1 MVEPFCNLPN
11 MDKATLSELDRIFQ
25 DVQSKPDMKSA
36 LDSLFLSMRG
46 FFVFDNVAI
55 YISDRKTRG
64 LDILYARAM
73 GRGKTAEADA
83 AWGESA
89 ANDVIT
95 NERMIIHGPK
105 PGSKPNAR
113 MSQTFLLGIPLY
125 IGSSLRGALLFVRF
139 GGPEYSE
146 LHIHTASLQAIWAAA
161 LIERRELQEARAELD
176 SVQRQMRLQDDFV
189 STISHELRTPLGFIK
204 GYSTSLL
211 RQDTI
216 WDEATQREFLTIIDE
231 EADRLTK
238 LIEDMLESA
247 RLQSKTIQFKFSPL
261 RLDALVRDVA
271 ARVKTHHPNLEIELS
286 IEPVPPVLGD
296 GARLS
301 QVFENLFSNAIKYAP
316 GSRIRVGAKRMG
328 GKVRFS
334 FADDG
339 EGIPEEFIPFLFERF
354 YRVPGERTVTGTGL
368 GLYIC
373 KQIVMA
379 HHGNIWVESVLDRG
393 TTFFI
398 EFPAD
403 PAL

>member
-1 MVEPFCNLPN
+1 
-11 MDKATLSELDRIFQ
+11 MDKNTLHELHRIIQ
-25 DVQSKPDMKSA
+25 EVQSKSDWKAS
-36 LDSLFLSMRG
+36 LDVLFLSMRAS
-46 FFVFDNVAI
+46 FVFDNVAI
-55 YISDRKTRG
+55 YLSDRKTRG
-64 LDILYARAM
+64 LDVVYARAM

-83 AWGESA
+83 AWGEDA

-95 NERMIIHGPK
+95 NEHMVIHGPDK
-105 PGSKPNAR
+105 ASNPKDR

-125 IGSSLRGALLFVRF
+125 IGGILRGALLFVRF
-139 GGPEYSE
+139 GGPEYSDI
-146 LHIHTASLQAIWAAA
+146 HIHIASLQAVWAAS
-161 LIERRELQEARAELD
+161 LIERKELLEARAELD

-211 RQDTI
+211 RQDTT
-216 WDEATQREFLTIIDE
+216 WDEDTQREFLVIIDE

-247 RLQSKTIQFKFSPL
+247 RLQSKTIQFKFSPV
-261 RLDALVRDVA
+261 RLDALVRDVT
-271 ARVKTHHPNLEIELS
+271 ARVRTHHPELLINVNIESL
-286 IEPVPPVLGD
+286 PPVLGD
-296 GARLS
+296 GVRLS

-316 GSRIRVGAKRMG
+316 GSPITITGKPVDK
-328 GKVRFS
+328 KVRIS
-334 FADDG
+334 FHDQG

-393 TTFFI
+393 TTFHI
-398 EFPAD
+398 ELKAD
-403 PAL
+403 PTL

>member
-1 MVEPFCNLPN
+1 
-11 MDKATLSELDRIFQ
+11 MDKETLSDLHRIFQ
-25 DVQSKPDMKSA
+25 DVQSKPDWRSA
-36 LDSLFLSMRG
+36 LDALFISMRRS
-46 FFVFDNVAI
+46 FVFDNVAL
-55 YISDRKTRG
+55 YLSERQTRG
-64 LDILYARAM
+64 LDVVYARAI

-83 AWGESA
+83 ALGESV

-95 NERMIIHGPK
+95 NEHMVIHGPEK
-105 PGSKPNAR
+105 DKKNHDR
-113 MSQTFLLGIPLY
+113 MSQTHVLGIPLY
-125 IGSSLRGALLFVRF
+125 VGEKLRGALLFVRF

-146 LHIHTASLQAIWAAA
+146 MHIHVASLQAIWAAA
-161 LIERRELQEARAELD
+161 LIERKELQDAREELD

-211 RQDTI
+211 RQDAH
-216 WDEATQREFLTIIDE
+216 WDDATQHEFLSIIDE
-231 EADRLTK
+231 ETDRLAK

-247 RLQSKTIQFKFSPL
+247 RLQSKTIQFKFSPI

-271 ARVKTHHPNLEIELS
+271 ARVKTHHPNLVIEMKIDAL
-286 IEPVPPVLGD
+286 PPVLGD
-296 GARLS
+296 GVKLS

-316 GSRIRVGAKRMG
+316 GSKLIVGGNHQKK
-328 GKVRFS
+328 KVQIS
-334 FADDG
+334 FADEG
-339 EGIPEEFIPFLFERF
+339 EGIPEEFLPFLFERF

-398 EFPAD
+398 ELPAD
-403 PAL
+403 PTL